1 MIRIELIRIANAIDV
16 HSIYEDE
23 IMACVYRGR
32 TYRPHYDYINTQ
44 TVLFDYRWIQVE
56 VTLYNDV
63 GVSVSINGQT
73 NYFNETDREIMIE
86 KVVDYTIGRVEK
98 QLRQDIGHYEIE
110 ELVEFNVLFG
120 DYEWQIEEGELVIHK
135 TMESIQ
141 INVSMWSE
149 RVDYEID
156 VLITLGLDSQTAMI
170 YPELTKRMTIPKY
183 KINRLDYQLQQLDA
197 RVTGYM
203 TGIQDNVRSIRQ
215 SLDQLEVSLQDVS
228 SG

>member
-44 TVLFDYRWIQVE
+44 TVLFDYRLIQVE
-56 VTLYNDV
+56 VTLYNDM

-86 KVVDYTIGRVEK
+86 KVVDYIIGRVEK

-197 RVTGYM
+197 RVTEYM
-203 TGIQDNVRSIRQ
+203 TAIKDNVRSIRQ
-215 SLDQLEVSLQDVS
+215 SLDHLELSLQDVS